1 MDVSKRFELL
11 ILLFMILAISQY
23 TTVEARAISL
33 QHPQRY
39 SKEFANNLGVVCDC
53 CDGEEGDQCRSSWEG
68 SCSKLRCLPW
78 KYH

>member
-1 MDVSKRFELL
+1 MLKIRIIIKTITINVVGIMGPFPPSNAD
-11 ILLFMILAISQY
+11 
-23 TTVEARAISL
+23 
-33 QHPQRY
+33 PRY
-39 SKEFANNLGVVCDC
+39 SKEFANKLGVVCDC